1 MAFDKS
7 ISETFLFSNSAY
19 NPLLSC
25 TLTFGT
31 PKAKVVPSFVV
42 FKDPLHIPVT
52 LGTAERVTLNPS
64 ADTVSIRLNLS
75 TVSPDGVYFN
85 IVPVLTP
92 TKLYA
97 PFVVA
102 PAPVIVIWSALLK
115 LGAIT
120 LSRTVSA
127 TKSAE
132 YPDNAE
138 ASW

>member
-1 MAFDKS
+1 ML
-7 ISETFLFSNSAY
+7 I
-19 NPLLSC
+19 
-25 TLTFGT
+25 
-31 PKAKVVPSFVV
+31 FVV
-42 FKDPLHIPVT
+42 FKAPLHIPVT
-52 LGTAERVTLNPS
+52 LGTAERVTLIPS

-120 LSRTVSA
+120 LWRTVSA
-127 TKSAE
+127 TKSAA
-132 YPDNAE
+132 YPVMALV
-138 ASW
+138 SWYTDFTSWIQKDLIDLIYLTKEVS